1 MFSFLYV
8 SVCVCA
14 CLYVFLYACV
24 CMCMCIW
31 EKSKLHK
38 PTYGYDFE
46 FEFDFDF
53 WARFGVLIRHGRL
66 KTAIVD
72 GMREGAAV
80 TQRFSTSFLRRYV
93 QRFLTSFFTMTSFM
107 FFNVNLKD
115 VFDEIF
121 DVFDVIYYNDIINA
135 FRRHF

>member
-53 WARFGVLIRHGRL
+53 SAQFGVLIRHGRL

>member
-66 KTAIVD
+66 KAVIVD

>member
-1 MFSFLYV
+1 
-8 SVCVCA
+8 
-14 CLYVFLYACV
+14 
-24 CMCMCIW
+24 MCMCIW

>member
-38 PTYGYDFE
+38 PTYGYAFE